1 MSILVLLGPPGSGKG
16 TQAKLLAEKLTIPHI
31 SLGDVLR
38 EEVRKGSEIG
48 LRAKEF
54 MNAGRLVPDELTIE
68 LTRQRISQ
76 PDCQKGIIVDGF
88 PRSEAQATAFDQM
101 LEELKLNLDK
111 VIYFEVDE
119 DQVVERLG
127 GRRSCKVCGAV
138 FHVKFNRP
146 KVAGLCDSCGA
157 ELYQRVDDQE
167 KAIRTRFEV
176 YAKQTKPLIDR
187 YQAKKKLVTVNVAGS
202 IDDVFQKLV
211 AVIKDGSDK
220 N

>member
-1 MSILVLLGPPGSGKG
+1 VSILVLLGPPGSGKG